1 MSTFGQQYRWL
12 LFSLIWFCPLL
23 QGQAVPLADALA
35 AARYPLTVS
44 NKGFSGVGATVLTT
58 ALDKASFVAIGEGHV
73 TQEIPCFTAAVCDE
87 TAPHGLSAMALE
99 TSPAAASFVES
110 IVLMLRED
118 ATSTD
123 GDWIKSSL
131 RLQAG

>member
-1 MSTFGQQYRWL
+1 M
-12 LFSLIWFCPLL
+12 
-23 QGQAVPLADALA
+23 
-35 AARYPLTVS
+35 
-44 NKGFSGVGATVLTT
+44 GATVLTT
-58 ALDKASFVAIGEGHV
+58 AMDEASFVAIGEGHL
-73 TQEIPCFTAAVCDE
+73 TQEIPRFTAAVCDE